1 MNIFPPGSNSQNEA
15 PNTSINCPV
24 CRSLASSDLAA
35 WKALALAK
43 APRTYTVMRCPRC
56 RLRWL
61 DPFPTEEDYQD
72 IYNTDYYDSP
82 QGEGASY
89 AQEKEELVLCYANI
103 ADRFKQLGITQEL
116 LDVGCGT
123 GEFLTVA
130 KAAGIRC
137 SGIEPSNHAA
147 TVATSRGHIV
157 WHGSIE
163 DTPAQPSS
171 VEAAHCSHVLEHVP
185 DVHDF
190 LERLASLLVPGAPVY
205 LEVPLQFDGI
215 LDRLQKGFRKRRHF
229 TVHSIHHH
237 YFFTP
242 DSLRRVLR
250 EHGFEI
256 MNLTTF
262 LPCRRA
268 KRPSGPRKWALQSFL
283 WMADR
288 LSQSGDVISVWAR
301 RAL

>member
-1 MNIFPPGSNSQNEA
+1 MNIVPPGSSSQTKTQGNSR
-15 PNTSINCPV
+15 NCPV
-24 CRSLASSDLAA
+24 CRSLASPDRAV
-35 WKALALAK
+35 WEALALAH
-43 APRTYTVMRCPRC
+43 APRTYTVMRCPCC

-61 DPFPTEEDYQD
+61 DPFPTEKDYQA
-72 IYNTDYYDSP
+72 IYNTDYYESP
-82 QGEGASY
+82 QGDGVSY
-89 AQEKEELVLCYANI
+89 AQEKEELSLCYTNI
-103 ADRFKQLGITQEL
+103 ANRFKELGISQKL
-116 LDVGCGT
+116 LDIGCGT
-123 GEFLTVA
+123 GEFLTAA
-130 KAAGIRC
+130 KATGIRC

-147 TVATSRGHIV
+147 TVATSRGHTV

-163 DTPAQPSS
+163 DVPAQPSS

-185 DVHDF
+185 DAHRF
-190 LERLASLLVPGAPVY
+190 LERLANLLVPGAPVY

-215 LDRLQKGFRKRRHF
+215 LDRLQKLRWKRMQF

-237 YFFTP
+237 FFFTP
-242 DSLRRVLR
+242 DSLTRLLR

-256 MNLTTF
+256 MGLTTF
-262 LPCRRA
+262 VPCRRF

-288 LSQSGDVISVWAR
+288 LSHSGDVISVWAR